1 MLLIG
6 GAGITSLENML
17 LPMRRREDERKEM
30 QECGLIGD
38 VIIDNLSSGDAIFS
52 STLIVR

>member
-1 MLLIG
+1 VLLIG
-6 GAGITSLENML
+6 GAGITSQENML

-30 QECGLIGD
+30 QERGLIGD

>member
-1 MLLIG
+1 VLLIG

-30 QECGLIGD
+30 QERGLIGD